1 MIGRLVLVNPIGAH
15 LKEEKNL
22 IWRLEG
28 VSEDTLEPYHLGIYI
43 IFLNTLHLL
52 ASPSINCE
60 TGSGSLKWPWVLR
73 LKLSNSEEE
82 NK

>member
-52 ASPSINCE
+52 ASAVRLALDLL
-60 TGSGSLKWPWVLR
+60 SGR
-73 LKLSNSEEE
+73 GY
-82 NK
+82 